1 MWTWT
6 HQILEKIYML
16 AIAVNLASE
25 TQSASILTD
34 TVCKNLKVYVDSFS
48 DSKCKE
54 VCNSN
59 SVIPYV

>member
-1 MWTWT
+1 
-6 HQILEKIYML
+6 ML

-25 TQSASILTD
+25 TQSVSILTD
-34 TVCKNLKVYVDSFS
+34 TVCKNLKVYVESFS
-48 DSKCKE
+48 DSKCKA